1 MTALIETKQSRRL
14 PPDEDEAFPVAN
26 IADPVDKS
34 LLENEEALAEEL
46 EVPASARMYDLI
58 RNSVIIDLG
67 RIFDKELGG
76 YPHTLFSNPI
86 AKNAPES
93 FSSSYRTGEE
103 TMLER
108 LKTNINPAFSK

>member
-1 MTALIETKQSRRL
+1 MTPELF
-14 PPDEDEAFPVAN
+14 EATMKYQYS
-26 IADPVDKS
+26 D
-34 LLENEEALAEEL
+34 
-46 EVPASARMYDLI
+46 VPASARMYDLI

-67 RIFDKELGG
+67 RIFDKELDG